1 MNEQRKKYQQDFV
14 ADKFEK
20 RSIKMRP
27 VSHTKASG
35 RKRKFSAAGVVGD
48 RAGNVGVAICSS
60 KEASEAIKKC
70 YTRAIKTL
78 IKIPKDGTTIMH
90 DVEAKFC
97 AVKVLIRRAKKGTGI
112 IAGNVMRDI
121 LEVAGIEDAVCK
133 IIRGK
138 NPLNVAQATIKAL
151 SELQSVSYFKE
162 GL

>member
-1 MNEQRKKYQQDFV
+1 MNEPKKRYQQESHL
-14 ADKFEK
+14 DKFEK
-20 RSIKMRP
+20 RMIKMRP

-48 RAGNVGVAICSS
+48 LAGHVNISIRSAN
-60 KEASEAIKKC
+60 EAVEAMRKC
-70 YTRAIKTL
+70 YTRAAKTL
-78 IKIPKDGTTIMH
+78 IKIPLSGTTIPH

-97 AVKVLIRRAKKGTGI
+97 AVRVLIRRAKKGTGI

-121 LEVAGIEDAVCK
+121 LEVAGIQDAVCK

-151 SELQSVSYFKE
+151 SQLQSKSYFKE